1 MITRASIQ
9 VSEYSYSWL
18 QKGFDWVYKKEIK
31 KKKGSINSGEWISI
45 LSPHGKYLG
54 MGIWCGG
61 DISCRRFS
69 TKEEEP
75 ALVITRKLKE
85 ALRRRPTFLASSS
98 WRWVHGENDAL
109 PGVRID
115 VWGEEYVITLAH
127 AALQSLLP
135 LLLKG
140 IEEIRP
146 GKAVWGYIRG
156 KTVTSLGVLSGSA
169 QQEGL
174 WVQELGLSYWVEPG
188 RSPDAGVFGDMRE
201 LRAWLSPYWKSKNVL
216 NLFCFTGAFSVS
228 AAHHGAHGVTSVDLS
243 STYIEWVKKNME
255 GNSLSLEDHTFIVS
269 DANKALERFRRKNEL
284 FDIVIADP
292 PSFSH
297 GDGVWSVERDLSGLV
312 LRCLRVL
319 KPNGILVIATNHGKM
334 SPKEFSKAIVQASY
348 KEKRPLRILKQYY
361 PSIDHPAALSFPES
375 RYLKCWVL
383 EG

>member
-1 MITRASIQ
+1 MKNRASIQ
-9 VSEYSYSWL
+9 VNEYSYSWL
-18 QKGFDWVYKKEIK
+18 QKGFDWIYKKEIK
-31 KKKGSINSGEWISI
+31 KKKGVMKPGEWISI
-45 LSPHGKYLG
+45 LSPHGTNLG

-61 DISCRRFS
+61 NISCRRFS
-69 TKEEEP
+69 TEEEEP
-75 ALVITRKLKE
+75 AQLIVRKLKE
-85 ALRRRPTFLASSS
+85 ALARRPHFLAEES
-98 WRWVHGENDAL
+98 WRWIHGENDAL

-127 AALQSLLP
+127 AALESLLP
-135 LLLKG
+135 LLLQG
-140 IEEIRP
+140 IEQVRP
-146 GKAVWGYIRG
+146 AKAVWGYVRG
-156 KTVTSLGVLSGSA
+156 KTVTPLGILSGEA
-169 QQEGL
+169 EKEGL

-201 LRAWLSPYWKSKNVL
+201 LRDWLSPYWSQKKVL

-228 AAHHGAHGVTSVDLS
+228 AAHQGAQEVVSVDLS
-243 STYIEWVKKNME
+243 PTYIEWVKKNME
-255 GNSLSLEDHTFIVS
+255 GNGISLEGNRFVVS
-269 DANKALERFRRKNEL
+269 DANKALERFRRKNDL
-284 FDIVIADP
+284 FDVVIADP

-319 KPNGILVIATNHGKM
+319 KPNGMMIIATNHGKM

-348 KEKRPLRILKQYY
+348 KEKRPLRILKQYS

-383 EG
+383 QG

>member
-1 MITRASIQ
+1 MSRASIQ
-9 VSEYSYSWL
+9 VNEYAYSWL

-31 KKKGSINSGEWISI
+31 KKKGSITSGGWVSI
-45 LSPHGKYLG
+45 ISPHGKYLG

-61 DISCRRFS
+61 DTACRRFS
-69 TKEEEP
+69 TQEEEP
-75 ALVITRKLKE
+75 KALILRKMAE
-85 ALRRRPTFLASSS
+85 ALDRRPSFSSEES
-98 WRWVHGENDAL
+98 WRWVHAENDSL

-127 AALQSLLP
+127 TALQSLLP
-135 LLLKG
+135 LLLAG
-140 IEEIRP
+140 IQTLRP
-146 GKAVWGYIRG
+146 ARAVWGYVRG
-156 KTVTSLGVLSGSA
+156 TSVTPLGVLAGTP
-169 QQEGL
+169 QTDGV
-174 WVQELGLSYWVEPG
+174 WVQELGLRYWVEPG

-201 LRAWLSPYWKSKNVL
+201 LRQWLTPYWRQKKVL
-216 NLFCFTGAFSVS
+216 NTFCFTGAFSVS
-228 AAHHGAHGVTSVDLS
+228 AAANGAQSVYSVDLS

-255 GNSLSLEDHTFIVS
+255 GNQLSWEDHNFFVV
-269 DANKALERFRRKNEL
+269 DANKALERFRRKQES

-319 KPNGILVIATNHGKM
+319 KPNGMMIIATNHGKM

-383 EG
+383 QG

>member
-1 MITRASIQ
+1 MSRASIQ
-9 VSEYSYSWL
+9 VNEYSYSWL

-31 KKKGSINSGEWISI
+31 KKKGQCKEGAWVSI
-45 LSPHGKYLG
+45 LSPHGKSLG

-61 DISCRRFS
+61 EISCRRFS
-69 TKEEEP
+69 SQEEEP
-75 ALVITRKLKE
+75 AALISRKLTE
-85 ALRRRPTFLASSS
+85 ALDRRPSFSSQES
-98 WRWVHGENDAL
+98 WRWVHAENDGL

-115 VWGEEYVITLAH
+115 VWGDEYVITLAH
-127 AALQSLLP
+127 TALKSLLP
-135 LLLKG
+135 LL
-140 IEEIRP
+140 IESIEQIRP
-146 GKAVWGYIRG
+146 GRAIWGYVRST
-156 KTVTSLGVLSGSA
+156 KVTSLGVLTGTP

-174 WVQELGLSYWVEPG
+174 WVQELGLRYWVEPW

-201 LRAWLSPYWKSKNVL
+201 LRQWLKPYWSEKKVL

-228 AAHHGAHGVTSVDLS
+228 AAAHGAHAVSSVDLS

-255 GNSLSLEDHTFIVS
+255 GNELSLDKHTFLVS
-269 DANKALERFRRKNEL
+269 DANKALERFRRKQEL

-292 PSFSH
+292 PSVSH

-319 KPNGILVIATNHGKM
+319 RPNGMMIIATNHGKM

-348 KEKRPLRILKQYY
+348 KEKRALRILKQYY

-383 EG
+383 QG

>member
-1 MITRASIQ
+1 MSRASIQ
-9 VSEYSYSWL
+9 VNEYSYSWL
-18 QKGFDWVYKKEIK
+18 QKGFDWIYKKEIK
-31 KKKGSINSGEWISI
+31 KKKGTCKEGEWVSI
-45 LSPHGKYLG
+45 LSPHGKSLG

-69 TKEEEP
+69 MQEEKP
-75 ALVITRKLKE
+75 QSLIVRKLKE
-85 ALRRRPTFLASSS
+85 ALDRRPKFSSEES
-98 WRWVHGENDAL
+98 WRWVHAENDAL

-115 VWGEEYVITLAH
+115 VWGDEYVITLAH
-127 AALQSLLP
+127 TGLKSLLP
-135 LLLKG
+135 LLLEG
-140 IEEIRP
+140 IQQIRP
-146 GKAVWGYIRG
+146 ARAIWGYVRG
-156 KTVTSLGVLSGSA
+156 KTVTPLGILSGTA
-169 QQEGL
+169 QKDGL
-174 WVQELGLSYWVEPG
+174 WVQELGLRYWVEPG

-201 LRAWLSPYWKSKNVL
+201 LRQWLKPYWSQRQVL

-228 AAHHGAHGVTSVDLS
+228 AAVHGAKSVHSVDLS
-243 STYIEWVKKNME
+243 PTYIEWVKKNME
-255 GNSLSLEDHTFIVS
+255 GNEVSLKEHQFLVS
-269 DANKALERFRRKNEL
+269 DANKALERFRRKQEL

-297 GDGVWSVERDLSGLV
+297 GDGIWSVERDLSGLV

-319 KPNGILVIATNHGKM
+319 KPNGMMVIATNHGKM

-383 EG
+383 QG